1 MAELIWISRGQP
13 ILGHLAL
20 PLLLIAGLLGGCATT
35 PVTTSGTPPA
45 GEPTVGEGAA
55 AEPSAAPSD
64 APGTAPPAVPPRP
77 STDTA
82 TLALLQQSDRAVES
96 GSIDEALSYVE
107 RAVRIEPRRADLW
120 TRLASLEL
128 SAGNPTTA
136 IQYAQKALTLATDR
150 PDWQRD
156 AWLVI
161 AGAREA
167 LGDTAEAAAIRKRWQ
182 TAKG

>member
-1 MAELIWISRGQP
+1 MRSAGNGSGTLV
-13 ILGHLAL
+13 LV
-20 PLLLIAGLLGGCATT
+20 LLLTGSVLGGCATSPAT
-35 PVTTSGTPPA
+35 PSGSGNAGSPPPA
-45 GEPTVGEGAA
+45 TAPGVT
-55 AEPSAAPSD
+55 PSSGPD
-64 APGTAPPAVPPRP
+64 APATGARP
-77 STDTA
+77 STDGA
-82 TLALLQQSDRAVES
+82 TLALLAQSDRAVES
-96 GSIDEALSYVE
+96 GSLDEALSYVE

-161 AGAREA
+161 ADAKEA
-167 LGDTAEAAAIRKRWQ
+167 LGEANEAAAIRQRWR

>member
-1 MAELIWISRGQP
+1 MRVSFGQGF
-13 ILGHLAL
+13 LGNLVPAV
-20 PLLLIAGLLGGCATT
+20 LLVAGLLGGCATT
-35 PVTTSGTPPA
+35 PATAPGSTTGSEPSARPGEAIPPDRTATPPA
-45 GEPTVGEGAA
+45 GT
-55 AEPSAAPSD
+55 
-64 APGTAPPAVPPRP
+64 PRP

-82 TLALLQQSDRAVES
+82 TLALLQQSERAVES
-96 GSIDEALSYVE
+96 GSVEEALSYVE

-136 IQYAQKALTLATDR
+136 IQYAQKALTLATER

-161 AGAREA
+161 ASAKEA
-167 LGDTAEAAAIRKRWQ
+167 LGDKAAAAAIRQRWQ
-182 TAKG
+182 TARG

>member
-1 MAELIWISRGQP
+1 MHLSTGDGRYPIGNLVLI
-13 ILGHLAL
+13 
-20 PLLLIAGLLGGCATT
+20 LLLAAGVLGGCATT
-35 PVTTSGTPPA
+35 PATAPGSGTSGSPAPATEPGATPS
-45 GEPTVGEGAA
+45 
-55 AEPSAAPSD
+55 AEPD
-64 APGTAPPAVPPRP
+64 APPAAGVRP
-77 STDTA
+77 STDGA

-96 GSIDEALSYVE
+96 GSLDEALSYVE

-128 SAGNPTTA
+128 SAGNPATA

-161 AGAREA
+161 ADAKEA
-167 LGDTAEAAAIRKRWQ
+167 LGEATEAAAIRQRWR
-182 TAKG
+182 TVKG

>member
-1 MAELIWISRGQP
+1 MHASAANGRYPIGNLVLI
-13 ILGHLAL
+13 
-20 PLLLIAGLLGGCATT
+20 LLLAAGGLGGCATT
-35 PVTTSGTPPA
+35 PAAAPGSGTAGAPPPPA
-45 GEPTVGEGAA
+45 SEPAA
-55 AEPSAAPSD
+55 TPPSEP
-64 APGTAPPAVPPRP
+64 GAPPAAGARP
-77 STDTA
+77 STDGA

-96 GSIDEALSYVE
+96 GSLDEALSYVE

-161 AGAREA
+161 ADAKEA
-167 LGDTAEAAAIRKRWQ
+167 LGEATEAAAIRQRWR